1 MWIKLTT
8 SKWCN
13 FFEQCS
19 QIKICIPPRSITIYL
34 VPTADTPN
42 PRCSVDRSTCMCW
55 QYIEAASGS
64 KANFRQSS
72 LIPAL
77 CYKEI
82 NVYQTYIW
90 EKFMIKMFQKIT
102 LRAAFLIK
110 NLAESVQMA
119 GTVRTHNTSSA
130 RRVVPLVSSMSSKWS
145 LRALI
150 DRVNTA
156 MAGRVFPPASFNSM
170 VSSDS

>member
-1 MWIKLTT
+1 MLANQNLHT
-8 SKWCN
+8 SKIYHHISGTYSRYPEPSLFCWPIHVYVLAIYRGR
-13 FFEQCS
+13 FWLQS
-19 QIKICIPPRSITIYL
+19 QLQTIISYTSLMLQRNKCIPNL
-34 VPTADTPN
+34 
-42 PRCSVDRSTCMCW
+42 
-55 QYIEAASGS
+55 
-64 KANFRQSS
+64 FRTN
-72 LIPAL
+72 L
-77 CYKEI
+77 
-82 NVYQTYIW
+82 W

-150 DRVNTA
+150 DRVKTA